1 MGPLPA
7 DIHMHSKLCGH
18 AVGEMHE
25 YIERGIELG
34 LEAVGFSFHL
44 PVVIPVD
51 YKVNLSRHE
60 LDIVVGEVG
69 RLRDAYGGDIAV
81 LLGGEADY
89 LPGQE
94 DEVAALAQ
102 AYPLDH
108 LLGSVHFIGRWPFD
122 APGQAARYADWDL
135 RDLYATYFRL
145 VVDAME
151 TALFDIMAH
160 IDLVKKWGHRP
171 EGGWADI
178 LEEVCMAAQRRG
190 VCVEL
195 NTAGIDKPVGEP
207 YASAEV
213 LAALFAHG
221 VPITFGS
228 DAHAPEQV
236 ARYFG
241 QAAALARQA
250 GYRSCAYFEQRQ
262 RTSRPL

>member
-213 LAALFAHG
+213 LVALFAHG